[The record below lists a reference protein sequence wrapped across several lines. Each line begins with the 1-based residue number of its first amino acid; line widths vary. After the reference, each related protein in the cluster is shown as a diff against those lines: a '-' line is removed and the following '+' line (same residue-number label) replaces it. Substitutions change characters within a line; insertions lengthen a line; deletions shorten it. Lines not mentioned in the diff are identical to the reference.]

1 MTTIREQT
9 LTCPACGTAFQ
20 AHVVASC
27 GYAGQDTDFRPR
39 YWGLDPQP
47 LFVHTC
53 PRCLFSGYE
62 AHFAAPVSEEL
73 REWLVEERGLGR
85 LQSSAGSRR
94 YTLAA
99 RCRERAGDNDVAI
112 ADMYLRASWCA
123 RVEEDRAMER
133 LSQRRAV
140 ERFQRALETD
150 LVLLDQQTAITYLV
164 GELYRRLGD
173 FELATAYLARVLD
186 TDWADLAG
194 RQLDLARQANAVN
207 TVMGD

>member
-1 MTTIREQT
+1 MTTIHQET
-9 LTCPACGTAFQ
+9 LTCPACHTTFKVQ
-20 AHVVASC
+20 VVGSC
-27 GYAGQDTDFRPR
+27 GYAGKDTDFRPH
-39 YWGLDPQP
+39 YWGLDPLP

-73 REWLVEERGLGR
+73 RKWLVEERGLGR
-85 LQSSAGSRR
+85 LQSDTGSRR

-99 RCRERAGDNDVAI
+99 RCREQAGDNDIAI

-123 RVEEDRAMER
+123 RVEEDRPMER

-140 ERFQRALETD
+140 ECFQRALAAG
-150 LVLLDQQTAITYLV
+150 LVPPNQQAAITYLV

-173 FELATAYLARVLD
+173 FELATAYLARVKED
-186 TDWADLAG
+186 DWSALAA
-194 RQLDLARQANAVN
+194 RQLALARQANDEN
-207 TVMGD
+207 TTMP